1 LLQELIDDWP
11 EIVWNGAEGVLTP
24 IKAKAKFGCLAIIQS
39 EFATQDW
46 LNVHYPRELDEH
58 VKLRFHVR
66 MGKKDYVVPQIIG
79 LPDVGVVLG
88 TGATL
93 DAAVKQCK
101 ERAEEVKGFQ
111 LQVKTEA
118 IDKGLEV
125 IKQGEKFG
133 IKF

>member
-1 LLQELIDDWP
+1 ME
-11 EIVWNGAEGVLTP
+11 
-24 IKAKAKFGCLAIIQS
+24 
-39 EFATQDW
+39 
-46 LNVHYPRELDEH
+46 
-58 VKLRFHVR
+58 
-66 MGKKDYVVPQIIG
+66 KKDYVVPQIIG

-111 LQVKTEA
+111 LHVKTEA
-118 IDKGLEV
+118 IDKGLDC
-125 IKQGEKFG
+125 IKEGEKFG